1 MVYKHHQK
9 RKARTMVSRV
19 KTIAFSGI
27 EALDVD
33 VQVQVLPTGKQE
45 IVIVGLPDK
54 TVGESKER
62 IRACFHSIGLSLPYS
77 RISVNLAP
85 ADVMKEG
92 THYDLPIALGILSQI
107 GVIKEGDLDKY
118 LVIGEL
124 ALDGTLAPIAGV
136 LAAALHAV
144 GSNLGLIC
152 PQVCGPEAAWGGDLE
167 ILAPANIINLINH
180 FKGSQ
185 VLTQPTP
192 LMSEEK
198 VIGLNLKDIKGQE
211 SAKRVLE
218 IAAAGGHNMMMI
230 GSPGAGKSMLAAR
243 LPSILPPLEPREA
256 LEVTMIH
263 SIAGKLPDGKL
274 IRTRP
279 FRDPHHSSSLPALV
293 GGGVKSQ
300 PGEISLA
307 HQGVLFLDE
316 LPEFKR
322 STLES
327 LRQPLETGYVTIAR
341 ANSHITYPSR
351 FQLIA
356 AMNPCK
362 CGYLDDTSRSCGRA
376 PKCALDYQGK
386 ISGPLFD
393 RIDLHIEVPEV
404 SISELT
410 SQGTGET
417 SGEIAKRVL
426 NAREIQK
433 ERCKGQNFALNS
445 YADGP
450 FLEEILHM
458 NQDAKELINNAI
470 KKIKFSARGYTR
482 LLRVARTI
490 ADLEGSDSVARQHV
504 SEAISYRRMYFK

>member
-1 MVYKHHQK
+1 
-9 RKARTMVSRV
+9 MVSRV

-54 TVGESKER
+54 TVGESRER

-136 LAAALHAV
+136 LAAALHAG

-152 PQVCGPEAAWGGDLE
+152 PQACGPEAAWGGDLE

-198 VIGLNLKDIKGQE
+198 IIGLNLKDIKGQE

-243 LPSILPPLEPREA
+243 LSGILPPLEPREA

-293 GGGVKSQ
+293 GGGIKSQ

-393 RIDLHIEVPEV
+393 RIDLHIDVPEV

-417 SGEIAKRVL
+417 SGEILKRVF

-433 ERCKGQNFALNS
+433 ERCKNQTFTLNS

-450 FLEEILHM
+450 FLEEILHLTH
-458 NQDAKELINNAI
+458 DAKELINSAI

-490 ADLEGSDSVARQHV
+490 ADLEGSDSVSRHHV

>member
-9 RKARTMVSRV
+9 RKARVMVSRV

-152 PQVCGPEAAWGGDLE
+152 PQACGPEAAWGGDLE

-293 GGGVKSQ
+293 GGGIKSQ

-426 NAREIQK
+426 TAREIQK
-433 ERCKGQNFALNS
+433 ERCKDQNFALNS

-450 FLEEILHM
+450 FLEEILHL

-490 ADLEGSDSVARQHV
+490 ADLEGSDSVSRQHV